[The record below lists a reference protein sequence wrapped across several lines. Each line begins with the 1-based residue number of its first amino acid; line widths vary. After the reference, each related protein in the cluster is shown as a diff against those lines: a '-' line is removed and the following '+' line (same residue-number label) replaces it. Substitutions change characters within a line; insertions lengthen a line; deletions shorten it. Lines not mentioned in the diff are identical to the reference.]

1 MNVRELNKDQLNV
14 LKLKIYYM
22 SFDELEQ
29 EFSETLNDIIVMELE
44 KVNYYQDIKDDII
57 YQLFNEFYFVNEDFL
72 CSCSN
77 Y

>member
-1 MNVRELNKDQLNV
+1 MNVRELNKDQLNI

-22 SFDELEQ
+22 SFDELEH
-29 EFSETLNDIIVMELE
+29 EFSDVLNNLIIIGLE

-57 YQLFNEFYFVNEDFL
+57 YQLFNHFSFVNEDFF